1 MKKGITLVTLLITL
15 IVMIVL
21 STTVV
26 VSGVS
31 AMNNAKKMK
40 FAAELVFMQDTVQ
53 NYMRTHE
60 NSLPIKGGV
69 VAVQNLPQGEYYE
82 IDMSLLGLIDTAY
95 GNKLNADEK
104 DIYVVSKTNNEV
116 YYLKGLKIGN
126 TIYYNLTDELKESIN
141 YTDTN
146 AVSKDGIIFNQ
157 SKTDYTNSDISVNV
171 QVPKEYSNV
180 TVVSGNTEI
189 TEFAIEGK
197 YIVFTISEA
206 SNFNIAVL
214 YTKDGAQLQQTHS
227 VSNFD
232 NVAPTIEIKEKI
244 KITSDNKEKT
254 SITINTTDDLS
265 GVDKVLY
272 TTDKVEKTYFE
283 TENKGKQVT
292 NNNVVVDKFT
302 KYVTFYVVDKAGNSK
317 ILVETLDA
325 TATENDYAKY
335 GLILHYDAINNTGNG
350 HSNTTTVWKDLSGNG
365 NNGTL
370 TNFNNTTSSGWNGKG
385 ILLDG
390 VNDYIETIDVVDY
403 KETNAITIQ
412 FVDLDGIL
420 YSNRN
425 KGKIYVIAESSRD
438 FNTNTNSFLVAAFE
452 RYTNGMS
459 AAVQFDNY
467 YVKNYKETVNEKNT
481 LYTYII
487 DLKNKTNP
495 NIKIYRDTE
504 LLHEE
509 DEILRGSFYDYFKN
523 YELFIGSRRGSDLF
537 ANLKIGN
544 FKIYNRALTEDE
556 IEQNYKVDKI
566 RFGI

>member
-40 FAAELVFMQDTVQ
+40 FAAELVFMQDTIQ

-69 VAVQNLPQGEYYE
+69 VAAQNLPQGEYYE

-370 TNFNNTTSSGWNGKG
+370 TNFNNTTSSGWSDNY
-385 ILLDG
+385 LLFDG
-390 VNDYIETIDVVDY
+390 VDDKVLTELFNSTGDFTIEIKVADTEIVSALNYGGCFTINTWSTSVTEPSIICFQNLNGSTRLFGTLVPPQENLPYDERTFAMV
-403 KETNAITIQ
+403 NI
-412 FVDLDGIL
+412 
-420 YSNRN
+420 N
-425 KGKIYVIAESSRD
+425 KDTLSMTKSKDKIVSYYNGNVIATSAETSYITRL
-438 FNTNTNSFLVAAFE
+438 FL
-452 RYTNGMS
+452 
-459 AAVQFDNY
+459 D
-467 YVKNYKETVNEKNT
+467 
-481 LYTYII
+481 
-487 DLKNKTNP
+487 
-495 NIKIYRDTE
+495 NIKLY
-504 LLHEE
+504 
-509 DEILRGSFYDYFKN
+509 
-523 YELFIGSRRGSDLF
+523 
-537 ANLKIGN
+537 IGN
-544 FKIYNRALTEDE
+544 YNGGAYIKQKVYSMRIYNRALTEDE

>member
-40 FAAELVFMQDTVQ
+40 FAAELVFMQDTIQ

-60 NSLPIKGGV
+60 NSLPVKDGV
-69 VAVQNLPQGEYYE
+69 VAVQNLPEGEYYE
-82 IDMSLLGLIDTAY
+82 IDMSLLGLIDTTY

-157 SKTDYTNSDISVNV
+157 SKTDYTNSDIAVNV

-197 YIVFTISEA
+197 YIVYNISDA
-206 SNFNIAVL
+206 NNFNISVS
-214 YTKDGAQLQQTHS
+214 YTKDGVQSEQIHS

-232 NVAPTIEIKEKI
+232 NVAPTIEIKEKV

-254 SITINTTDDLS
+254 SITINADDNLS

-272 TTDKVEKTYFE
+272 VDDKVEKTYFE
-283 TENKGKQVT
+283 TDKKGKNVQ
-292 NNNVVVDKFT
+292 NNNIVVDKLT

-325 TATENDYAKY
+325 TATEKDYAKY

-370 TNFNNTTSSGWNGKG
+370 TNFNNTTSSGWSDNY
-385 ILLDG
+385 LLFDG
-390 VNDYIETIDVVDY
+390 VDDYTSVLKTKTVDELLENGSFTVEMTFKYVTVKDAYSFLIDLKREPGDPGKALWIGTTQDKKIVVDARPTSFFTSYEVVPNVDYNLTLKFDYNNSETSRYVYINNKKIYEIPNY
-403 KETNAITIQ
+403 KAKIYNNTSRTIIIGGED
-412 FVDLDGIL
+412 VSTYYNSNIIL
-420 YSNRN
+420 YSVR
-425 KGKIYVIAESSRD
+425 
-438 FNTNTNSFLVAAFE
+438 
-452 RYTNGMS
+452 
-459 AAVQFDNY
+459 
-467 YVKNYKETVNEKNT
+467 
-481 LYTYII
+481 
-487 DLKNKTNP
+487 
-495 NIKIYRDTE
+495 
-504 LLHEE
+504 
-509 DEILRGSFYDYFKN
+509 
-523 YELFIGSRRGSDLF
+523 
-537 ANLKIGN
+537 
-544 FKIYNRALTEDE
+544 IYNRALTEDE

>member
-40 FAAELVFMQDTVQ
+40 FAAELVFMQDTIQ

-60 NSLPIKGGV
+60 NSLPVKDGV
-69 VAVQNLPQGEYYE
+69 VAVQNLPEREYYE

-370 TNFNNTTSSGWNGKG
+370 TNFNNTTSSGWSDNY
-385 ILLDG
+385 LLFDG
-390 VNDYIETIDVVDY
+390 VDDKVLTELFNSTGDFTIEIKVADTEIVSALNYGGCFTINTWSTSVTEPSIICFQNLNGSTRLFGTLVPPQENLPYDERTFAMV
-403 KETNAITIQ
+403 NI
-412 FVDLDGIL
+412 
-420 YSNRN
+420 N
-425 KGKIYVIAESSRD
+425 KDTLSMTKSKDKIVSYYNGNVIATSAETSYITRL
-438 FNTNTNSFLVAAFE
+438 FL
-452 RYTNGMS
+452 
-459 AAVQFDNY
+459 D
-467 YVKNYKETVNEKNT
+467 
-481 LYTYII
+481 
-487 DLKNKTNP
+487 
-495 NIKIYRDTE
+495 NIKLY
-504 LLHEE
+504 
-509 DEILRGSFYDYFKN
+509 
-523 YELFIGSRRGSDLF
+523 
-537 ANLKIGN
+537 IGN
-544 FKIYNRALTEDE
+544 YNGGAYIKQKVYSMRIYNRALTEDE